1 MECISIIVPVYQ
13 VEDYLP
19 KCIESILQQ
28 SYINLDIILI
38 DDGSTDRSGEICES
52 YAKTDSRIRTF
63 QTENVGVSAAR
74 NYGLKKARDFA
85 SSYIAFVDGDDYL
98 EPKFLELTYQSI
110 ISRNADVAVCGYS
123 REWKNRQ
130 IPFSP
135 KEACYT
141 GREALSALIDG
152 RIYTMVWGKLYRK
165 ELFETVEF
173 PEGRTFEDIAVLH
186 DVIASAKTVTC
197 IEAVG
202 YHWVMRHNSI
212 THDYT
217 RIQNI
222 FDWYRAYKERYDRL
236 TADPE
241 LASDHK
247 LEKELLKGCV
257 ISAFLV
263 WRHYNGFSRQEKEQY
278 REELHS
284 IAAFL
289 HGTVPAFGFSDWEMI
304 LRVYAMFVRYDS
316 KLSLAAVYGINKIY
330 QMLNFKKEQLY
341 TDE

>member
-28 SYINLDIILI
+28 SYTNLDIILI
-38 DDGSTDRSGEICES
+38 DDGSTDRSGEICEN
-52 YAKTDSRIRTF
+52 YAKEDPRIRVYH
-63 QTENVGVSAAR
+63 TENRGCSAAR
-74 NYGLKKARDFA
+74 NLGLEKARENQ
-85 SSYIAFVDGDDYL
+85 SQYIAFVDADDYL
-98 EPKFLELTYQSI
+98 ELQFVEMMYQSI
-110 ISRNADVAVCGYS
+110 SLRDIDIVVCGYI
-123 REWKNRQ
+123 REWKNRM
-130 IPFSP
+130 IPFIP
-135 KEACYT
+135 EEANYT
-141 GREALSALIDG
+141 GKETLIALLDG

-197 IEAVG
+197 IETVG
-202 YHWVMRHNSI
+202 YHWVMRSSSI
-212 THDYT
+212 THNYSS
-217 RIQNI
+217 IQNI

-236 TADPE
+236 TADTE

-289 HGTVPAFGFSDWEMI
+289 HGTVPAFGFSDWKMI
-304 LRVYAMFVRYDS
+304 LRVYALFVRYDS

-330 QMLNFKKEQLY
+330 QLLNFKKEHLY